1 MTEAVLHEDDALFC
15 EVAPRPLQRVSLAE
29 GPAAL
34 ERANVEMGLALSG
47 DEIRYL
53 FDAFAALRRDP
64 TDVELVMFA
73 NVNSEHCRHKIF
85 NAGWTIDG
93 ARGERSLFAMI
104 RNTHARCPQGT
115 VKAYSD
121 NAGVIEGW
129 RTPSFRPGSEGPFAY
144 GYRDQLNHILCKVE
158 THNHPTA
165 ISPFPGASTG
175 VGGEIRDEGA
185 TGIGGWSQAGLC
197 AFYTSHLRIPGFAQ
211 PWERDFAEFPE
222 RLATPL
228 QIMTDGPSGAPPS
241 ATSSAAPTSSASS
254 APSRRPRPAATAA
267 TTSRSWWPAGSG

>member
-1 MTEAVLHEDDALFC
+1 
-15 EVAPRPLQRVSLAE
+15 
-29 GPAAL
+29 
-34 ERANVEMGLALSG
+34 
-47 DEIRYL
+47 
-53 FDAFAALRRDP
+53 
-64 TDVELVMFA
+64 
-73 NVNSEHCRHKIF
+73 
-85 NAGWTIDG
+85 
-93 ARGERSLFAMI
+93 MI
-104 RNTHARCPQGT
+104 RHTHARCPQGT
-115 VKAYSD
+115 VKAYAD

-228 QIMTDGPSGAPPS
+228 QIMTDGPLGGAAFGNEFGRPNILGLFVTPTDFPS
-241 ATSSAAPTSSASS
+241 ITSYPGALNSAVIRETFTGIVPGPVPVELVERTRNLCCVSCSRLGTV
-254 APSRRPRPAATAA
+254 PSRVRRVLRGNSVQEPQ
-267 TTSRSWWPAGSG
+267 SSGPPLLTWYSHPEML